1 MEHEE
6 IKKLRKAT
14 SKVKTQPAYLTK
26 RDVVRVATAAIKRA
40 STQAMKTAGYVIKA
54 ENGWVVRENQNGSI
68 QRIKEIKGASTLPKL
83 VLD

>member
-1 MEHEE
+1 MKK

-14 SKVKTQPAYLTK
+14 SNVKTQTAYLTK

>member
-1 MEHEE
+1 
-6 IKKLRKAT
+6 
-14 SKVKTQPAYLTK
+14 
-26 RDVVRVATAAIKRA
+26 
-40 STQAMKTAGYVIKA
+40 MKTAGYVIKA

>member
-1 MEHEE
+1 MKN
-6 IKKLRKAT
+6 IKKFRKAT
-14 SKVKTQPAYLTK
+14 SNVKTQPAYLTK